1 VNLGLYRPKKET
13 VEHLRRKIMKRLFLF
28 CWLLLL
34 TPYVGA
40 KSIAGLSLDESLQRA
55 EDGVT
60 LELNGAGVR
69 EKLFFDIYVAALYL
83 QQKSNQPSVILNNE
97 KAARV
102 EMRMLYSEVTQ
113 EKFIQGWNEGF
124 NANLSKDQLGRLAD
138 RLSQF
143 NGWFE
148 TLYEGD
154 VVELDYFPGKGTR
167 VIIKG
172 VEKGVIPGADF
183 FQALLSVWLG
193 DKPVTK
199 SLKRGLLGL

>member
-1 VNLGLYRPKKET
+1 
-13 VEHLRRKIMKRLFLF
+13 MKRLFLF

-34 TPYVGA
+34 TPLVGA
-40 KSIAGLSLDESLQRA
+40 KNIAGVSLDESLQRA
-55 EDGVT
+55 EDDVT
-60 LELNGAGVR
+60 LELNGAGIR

-83 QQKSNQPSVILNNE
+83 QKKSNQPSVILNNE
-97 KAARV
+97 GAARV
-102 EMRMLYSEVTQ
+102 EMWMLYSEVTQ

-124 NANLSKDQLGRLAD
+124 KANLSKAQLNRLTD

-148 TLYEGD
+148 TLHEGD
-154 VVELDYFPGKGTR
+154 VIELDYFPDKGTR

-183 FQALLSVWLG
+183 FQALLSVW
-193 DKPVTK
+193 
-199 SLKRGLLGL
+199 

>member
-1 VNLGLYRPKKET
+1 MET
-13 VEHLRRKIMKRLFLF
+13 VEYLRRKIMKRLFLI
-28 CWLLLL
+28 CWLLFL
-34 TPYVGA
+34 TPHVVA
-40 KSIAGLSLDESLQRA
+40 KNIAGMSLDETLQRT
-55 EDGVT
+55 EDGVM
-60 LELNGAGVR
+60 LELNGAGIR

-83 QQKSNQPSVILNNE
+83 QQKSNQQSVILNNE
-97 KAARV
+97 GAARI

-143 NGWFE
+143 NGWFD
-148 TLYEGD
+148 TLHEGD
-154 VVELDYFPGKGTR
+154 VIELDYFPGKGTR
-167 VIIKG
+167 LIIKG

-199 SLKRGLLGL
+199 SLKRDLLGL